1 MYSSYTRKFRIKVN
15 YCLGLVY
22 FSIIISSMTSKNKQK
37 INQLLKAA
45 PKGAVLTTSWLK
57 EQGISNKLAW
67 WYVKSGWFERI
78 SDGAYSFVGSNISWA
93 GAVAAVQQQL
103 KLPIY
108 PGGKTALQ
116 LLGKGHYVSMDL
128 QVIQLFAVPKTK
140 VPKWL
145 QASYWEETLM
155 VYRPALFSS
164 DSNAWLASFEIAG
177 QSIMVSSPE
186 KASLELCYLVPN
198 EVTFSEAA
206 LIIEGLARMRPKL
219 LQSLLEACLSY
230 KAKRLLLYLAEYF
243 QHPWVQEIDLSRV
256 DLGKGKRV
264 IAGGGHYNDKYKI
277 SVPALKD
284 NQ

>member
-1 MYSSYTRKFRIKVN
+1 
-15 YCLGLVY
+15 
-22 FSIIISSMTSKNKQK
+22 MTSENKHK

-45 PKGAVLTTSWLK
+45 PKGSVLTTSWLK

-78 SDGAYSFVGSNISWA
+78 ADGAYRFASNNIHWA
-93 GAVAAVQQQL
+93 GAISAVQQQL

-116 LLGKGHYVSMDL
+116 LLGKGHYINMDL
-128 QVIQLFAVPKTK
+128 QIIQLFADHKTK
-140 VPKWL
+140 IPRWL
-145 QASYWEETLM
+145 QAPYWKESFT
-155 VYRPALFSS
+155 VYRANLFNT
-164 DSNAWLASFEIAG
+164 DNNAWLATLEITG

-186 KASLELCYLVPN
+186 RASLELCYLVPKT
-198 EVTFSEAA
+198 VTFSEAA
-206 LIIEGLARMRPKL
+206 LIVEGLSRMRPKL
-219 LQSLLEACLSY
+219 LQSLLEACQSY

-243 QHPWVQEIDLSRV
+243 QHPWVHEIDLSRV

-277 SVPALKD
+277 SVPLFG
-284 NQ
+284 NNE